1 MAIPEILGRL
11 HPLLEHLPIEN
22 MVYTNQQAYY
32 DAITQSTTQAQSGPF
47 IEFMLGEILNT
58 LSKYQDTNAE
68 TLSEAI
74 PEGTSLD
81 REFAIKFGEEFG
93 IKFGINEKRLLLL
106 LHTNPS
112 LTAQEI
118 SARMDLTLRG
128 VEKQIKRL
136 KEAGIISRQG
146 SRKTGFWSINK

>member
-1 MAIPEILGRL
+1 M
-11 HPLLEHLPIEN
+11 
-22 MVYTNQQAYY
+22 
-32 DAITQSTTQAQSGPF
+32 
-47 IEFMLGEILNT
+47 
-58 LSKYQDTNAE
+58 
-68 TLSEAI
+68 
-74 PEGTSLD
+74 D

-93 IKFGINEKRLLLL
+93 IKFGIKFGINEKRVLLL

-136 KEAGIISRQG
+136 KEAGVISRQG